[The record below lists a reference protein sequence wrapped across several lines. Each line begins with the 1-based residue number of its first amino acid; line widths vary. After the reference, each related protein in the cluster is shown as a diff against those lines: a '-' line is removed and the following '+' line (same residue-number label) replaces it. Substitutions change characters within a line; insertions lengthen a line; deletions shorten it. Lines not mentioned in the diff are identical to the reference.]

1 MKHKFLPLHIVEI
14 DASQICVLK
23 YRVHPVT
30 LALSYV
36 FANSKY
42 PPDPQMPSSIL
53 ILQWLKLISPL
64 FTLCKQILKSFF
76 VNKKLCSSFLL
87 CVFFT
92 HCMKKLFVQGFF
104 SYHHHLE
111 AGRERKEFTVTKL
124 LKKTIVFSFHI
135 GLCCGKRTSKLAI
148 SQQLSRS

>member
-1 MKHKFLPLHIVEI
+1 MKHKFLPLHVVEI
-14 DASQICVLK
+14 DGIQICVLK
-23 YRVHPVT
+23 CRVLP
-30 LALSYV
+30 
-36 FANSKY
+36 NS
-42 PPDPQMPSSIL
+42 SSFLRICQIKASTRSSNAFL
-53 ILQWLKLISPL
+53 ILQWLKLISTL

-76 VNKKLCSSFLL
+76 ANKKLCSSFLL

-124 LKKTIVFSFHI
+124 LKKTNRCIFISY
-135 GLCCGKRTSKLAI
+135 RTLLREKVPPN
-148 SQQLSRS
+148 